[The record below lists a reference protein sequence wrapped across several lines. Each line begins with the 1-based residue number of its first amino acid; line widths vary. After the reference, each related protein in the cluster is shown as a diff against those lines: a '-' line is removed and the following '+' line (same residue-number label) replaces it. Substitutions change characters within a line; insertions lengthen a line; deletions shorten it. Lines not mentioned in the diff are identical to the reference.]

1 MVSFHQSDS
10 TGLKGLTSEPFL
22 ARGHEMNPEVTLSLA
37 SLSAPQLNSL
47 RGKRNS
53 QQVKVL
59 FLGSKG
65 PLLPNSC
72 LRNYGDRLLSAMAL
86 HLVGKS

>member
-1 MVSFHQSDS
+1 MVSFHQSDN

-47 RGKRNS
+47 RGKHNS
-53 QQVKVL
+53 QQVKAFFGVQGPPTTQ
-59 FLGSKG
+59 FLS
-65 PLLPNSC
+65 SE
-72 LRNYGDRLLSAMAL
+72 LRG
-86 HLVGKS
+86 